1 MRAKVYAVGRRR
13 LAVMAKMAAMTA
25 LLAGLAAPARATA
38 TGELDPWKPSGG
50 DYWIAGP
57 LRLNL
62 GFTDQTGTPRVAVA
76 SSLQPG
82 QLAGLPDGLAQATN
96 SDLFQAGHFEALWT
110 AMKSGVCT
118 DVQKGI
124 QNLVNHSPNT
134 AYDLMPCV
142 MNPKG
147 YLTATFQESWTN
159 DAMQNVNGRR
169 IRFNYLVPLNGVTF
183 WVTSPHTCHHGDTCP
198 TEPQDPNF
206 TVVFTADIAVTC
218 TSMTPNATAFVLPAN
233 CTPATAVVVDAVVG
247 GDVTGQVVGAAEQW
261 SKQVVGE
268 AASVAA
274 TGGAS
279 LPEAAAAFI
288 AQGVNVAV
296 KGIGAAI
303 AAVTDQHLRDQVS
316 AWISGS
322 LGSGTLNANCQN
334 ISNDFNTLFQNL
346 YFANLGGLKPFAFGI
361 EVPDLDLDFGLV
373 YPLPAKPVVQNTTAN
388 NNKTSLFATSIA
400 VTQPQVIAGQTIPVT
415 CNYFRGA
422 YVNVLNIAWNKTVLG
437 TAKST
442 LEWGPPK
449 VQITTPAQTFDATNL
464 SPATKYGFTV
474 HECDGLTCAPWS
486 EVLWT
491 ATEAAGSNIVSFWLD
506 NNTSQIIGKTTIGTN
521 GYTFQANLTIPAAT
535 STGTHVLHAGQ
546 TGSQPASATINVC
559 QAGGCGPFIGVVN
572 PQNNAFYPSG
582 SLVGVGN
589 SVVVRGSKFAPG
601 GSVWIWVDGVQGTHA
616 GTAPV
621 GPLGN
626 FQAKFNM
633 PLIQAGNHT
642 FFAVELKPGVKLLP
656 TPKGKAPSYPPQD
669 FVTAS
674 VAIFVE
680 AAVQ

>member
-96 SDLFQAGHFEALWT
+96 SDLFQARHFEALWT

-288 AQGVNVAV
+288 AQGVNV
-296 KGIGAAI
+296 ISPI
-303 AAVTDQHLRDQVS
+303 S
-316 AWISGS
+316 A
-322 LGSGTLNANCQN
+322 
-334 ISNDFNTLFQNL
+334 D
-346 YFANLGGLKPFAFGI
+346 
-361 EVPDLDLDFGLV
+361 
-373 YPLPAKPVVQNTTAN
+373 
-388 NNKTSLFATSIA
+388 
-400 VTQPQVIAGQTIPVT
+400 
-415 CNYFRGA
+415 
-422 YVNVLNIAWNKTVLG
+422 
-437 TAKST
+437 
-442 LEWGPPK
+442 
-449 VQITTPAQTFDATNL
+449 
-464 SPATKYGFTV
+464 
-474 HECDGLTCAPWS
+474 
-486 EVLWT
+486 
-491 ATEAAGSNIVSFWLD
+491 
-506 NNTSQIIGKTTIGTN
+506 
-521 GYTFQANLTIPAAT
+521 
-535 STGTHVLHAGQ
+535 
-546 TGSQPASATINVC
+546 
-559 QAGGCGPFIGVVN
+559 
-572 PQNNAFYPSG
+572 
-582 SLVGVGN
+582 
-589 SVVVRGSKFAPG
+589 
-601 GSVWIWVDGVQGTHA
+601 
-616 GTAPV
+616 
-621 GPLGN
+621 
-626 FQAKFNM
+626 
-633 PLIQAGNHT
+633 
-642 FFAVELKPGVKLLP
+642 
-656 TPKGKAPSYPPQD
+656 
-669 FVTAS
+669 
-674 VAIFVE
+674 
-680 AAVQ
+680 